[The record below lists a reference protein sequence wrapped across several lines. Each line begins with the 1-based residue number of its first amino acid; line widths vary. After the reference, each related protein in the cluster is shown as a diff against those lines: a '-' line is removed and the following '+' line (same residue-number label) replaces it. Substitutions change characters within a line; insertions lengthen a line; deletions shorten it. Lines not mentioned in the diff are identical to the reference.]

1 MKKIVSLIL
10 VVFLCVT
17 SFCFSVSAEW
27 KKVKVKIA
35 PFSTEIDYMSVD
47 NRYVEYPLIT
57 YKDITYFP
65 MTFDLCAQL
74 GLVCGYESEKGL
86 FITREYVDYY
96 PETPKPF
103 GDKATNYY
111 KKLYDA
117 QIPTYPV
124 YLNGVYID
132 NEKEEYPLINFRGIT
147 YFPMTWRFAYEELNF
162 NIEWS
167 EKDYS
172 FKLYEDGKSSAPYAY
187 AVEGNIVKLQKQ
199 NSVYETTITEEGGE
213 RHSLLYS
220 YYSRYEFDTSTQSVS
235 RKEDSEIQQPVLMP
249 DRGDAL
255 NPTALETSIKGK
267 SVYIGD
273 KLLIALDNEESVTA
287 ADVYEYKTG
296 ESTLLHLTVQI
307 GDAPAPYTTL
317 KSYFFKKDASG
328 IKQISWDERNNF
340 SGIYPDGNGAFY
352 ISTRGYRPTYSGRGS
367 NSFSDVYYYKDGAD
381 SFECIT
387 EKHKDLFNSMS
398 VVGASDGKLYVL
410 AMWYNAEK
418 DRFNN
423 HESSIF
429 SAVNSGYYTIDM
441 QSGELTKLYPYI
453 SGETFIGPDG
463 NLYCI
468 SGRTRIPRIVNLNTG
483 KIIPVQ

>member
-1 MKKIVSLIL
+1 MKKLISLVL
-10 VVFLCVT
+10 TAFLCVT

-27 KKVKVKIA
+27 KKIKVHIA
-35 PFSTEIDYMSVD
+35 PFYTEIQGMSVD

-65 MTFDLCAQL
+65 MTFDLCTQL
-74 GLVCGYESEKGL
+74 GLVCGYDDEKGL
-86 FITREYVDYY
+86 FITREYVNYY
-96 PETPKPF
+96 KETPKHF
-103 GDKATNYY
+103 GEKATNYY
-111 KKLYDA
+111 NKLYDA

-124 YLNGVYID
+124 YLNGVRID

-162 NIEWS
+162 DIEWS

-172 FKLYEDGKSSAPYAY
+172 FKLYNDGKSTPPYAY
-187 AVEGNIVKLQKQ
+187 AVEGNIVKLQ
-199 NSVYETTITEEGGE
+199 NPNDVYETTITENGDES
-213 RHSLLYS
+213 HSLLYR
-220 YYSRYEFDTSTQSVS
+220 YYSRYEFDTLAQSVS

-249 DRGDAL
+249 DRGDAIT
-255 NPTALETSIKGK
+255 PTALEATVKGK
-267 SVYIGD
+267 SIYVGNS
-273 KLLIALDNEESVTA
+273 LLITLDNEESVTA
-287 ADVYEYKTG
+287 ANIYEYKTG
-296 ESTLLHLTVQI
+296 ESTLLHLNVQI
-307 GDAPAPYTTL
+307 GDAPPPYTTF
-317 KSYFFKKDASG
+317 KEYFFKHDASG
-328 IKQISWDERNNF
+328 IKQIAWDERNTF

-367 NSFSDVYYYKDGAD
+367 NSFSDIYYYKDGAD

-398 VVGASDGKLYVL
+398 VIGVSDGKLYVL
-410 AMWYNAEK
+410 GMWYNAEK

-423 HESSIF
+423 HESSMF

-441 QSGELTKLYPYI
+441 KTGELTKLYPYI
-453 SGETFIGPDG
+453 SGETFFGPDG

-468 SGRTRIPRIVNLNTG
+468 SGCSRVPKIVNLNTG
-483 KIIPVQ
+483 RLIPIE

>member
-1 MKKIVSLIL
+1 MKKLFAMIMTAIV
-10 VVFLCVT
+10 CVS
-17 SFCFSVSAEW
+17 SFCLPASAEW
-27 KKVKVKIA
+27 EKIKVKIA

-47 NRYVEYPLIT
+47 NRYVQYPLIT

-74 GLVCGYESEKGL
+74 GLVCGYENEKGL
-86 FITREYVDYY
+86 FITREYADYEK
-96 PETPKPF
+96 ETPKPF

-111 KKLYDA
+111 NKLYDA

-162 NIEWS
+162 DIEWS

-172 FKLYEDGKSSAPYAY
+172 FKLYEDGKSSTPYAY
-187 AVEGNIVKLQKQ
+187 AVEGNIIKLQKQ
-199 NSVYETTITEEGGE
+199 NSVYETTITEEGDE

-220 YYSRYEFDTSTQSVS
+220 YYSFFDFDTSTQSLS
-235 RKEDSEIQQPVLMP
+235 RNEDSEIQQPVLMP
-249 DRGDAL
+249 DRSDAVT
-255 NPTALETSIKGK
+255 PTALETTIKGK
-267 SVYIGD
+267 SIYLED
-273 KLLIALDNEESVTA
+273 SLLITLENEESVTA
-287 ADVYEYKTG
+287 ADIYEYKTG

-317 KSYFFKKDASG
+317 KSYFFKQDVSG
-328 IKQISWDERNNF
+328 IKQIPWDERNNF

-367 NSFSDVYYYKDGAD
+367 NSFSDIYYYKDGAD

-387 EKHKDLFNSMS
+387 EKHKDLLNSMS
-398 VVGASDGKLYVL
+398 VVGAGDGKLYVL
-410 AMWYNAEK
+410 GMWYNAEK
-418 DRFNN
+418 DRFKNLAL
-423 HESSIF
+423 SMF

-453 SGETFIGPDG
+453 SGETFFGPDG

-468 SGRTRIPRIVNLNTG
+468 SGRTRIPRIVNINTG
-483 KIIPVQ
+483 KITPIS

>member
-1 MKKIVSLIL
+1 MKKLISLIL
-10 VVFLCVT
+10 VAVLCVT
-17 SFCFSVSAEW
+17 LFCFSVSAEW
-27 KKVKVKIA
+27 KKIKVQIA
-35 PFSTEIDYMSVD
+35 PFKTEIDYMSVD
-47 NRYVEYPLIT
+47 NRYVQYPLIT

-74 GLVCGYESEKGL
+74 GLVCGYENEKGL

-111 KKLYDA
+111 KKFYDA

-162 NIEWS
+162 DIEWS

-172 FKLYEDGKSSAPYAY
+172 FKLYEDGKSSPPYAY
-187 AVEGNIVKLQKQ
+187 GVEGNIVKLQ
-199 NSVYETTITEEGGE
+199 NSNAVYETTITETGE
-213 RHSLLYS
+213 ERYSLLYT
-220 YYSRYEFDTSTQSVS
+220 YYSHYEFDTIAQSVS

-249 DRGDAL
+249 DRGDAVA
-255 NPTALETSIKGK
+255 PTVLEATVKGK
-267 SVYIGD
+267 SIYVGD
-273 KLLIALDNEESVTA
+273 SLLITLDNEESVTA

-296 ESTLLHLTVQI
+296 ESALLHITVQI

-317 KSYFFKKDASG
+317 KSYFFKRDASG
-328 IKQISWDERNNF
+328 IKQIPWDERNNF

-367 NSFSDVYYYKDGAD
+367 NGFSDIYYYKDGAA

-398 VVGASDGKLYVL
+398 VVGVSDGKLYVL
-410 AMWYNAEK
+410 GMWYNAEK

-423 HESSIF
+423 HESSMF

-453 SGETFIGPDG
+453 SGETFFGPDG

-483 KIIPVQ
+483 KLIPIS

>member
-1 MKKIVSLIL
+1 MKKLLASIVTAIICL
-10 VVFLCVT
+10 T
-17 SFCFSVSAEW
+17 SFCIPASAEW
-27 KKVKVKIA
+27 KKIKVQIA

-74 GLVCGYESEKGL
+74 GLVCGYENEKGL

-162 NIEWS
+162 DIEWS

-172 FKLYEDGKSSAPYAY
+172 FKLYEDGKSSPPYAY
-187 AVEGNIVKLQKQ
+187 GVEGNIVKLQ
-199 NSVYETTITEEGGE
+199 NSNAVYETTITETGDE
-213 RHSLLYS
+213 RYSLLYT
-220 YYSRYEFDTSTQSVS
+220 YYSHYEFDTIAQSVS
-235 RKEDSEIQQPVLMP
+235 RKEDSKIQQPVLMP
-249 DRGDAL
+249 DRGDAVA
-255 NPTALETSIKGK
+255 PTVLEATVKGK
-267 SVYIGD
+267 SIYVGD
-273 KLLIALDNEESVTA
+273 SLLITLDDEESVTA

-296 ESTLLHLTVQI
+296 ESALLHITVQI

-317 KSYFFKKDASG
+317 KSYFFKRDASG
-328 IKQISWDERNNF
+328 IKQIPWDERNNF

-367 NSFSDVYYYKDGAD
+367 NGFSDIYRYTDGAA

-398 VVGASDGKLYVL
+398 VVGVSDGKLYVL
-410 AMWYNAEK
+410 GMWYNAEK

-423 HESSIF
+423 HESSMF

-453 SGETFIGPDG
+453 SGETFFGPDG

-468 SGRTRIPRIVNLNTG
+468 SNSSRIPKIVNLNTG
-483 KIIPVQ
+483 NIIPIS

>member
-1 MKKIVSLIL
+1 MKKIFASIL
-10 VVFLCVT
+10 TAIMCIT
-17 SFCFSVSAEW
+17 SFCLPASAEW
-27 KKVKVKIA
+27 ERIKVQIA

-65 MTFDLCAQL
+65 MTYDLCAQL
-74 GLVCGYESEKGL
+74 GLVCGYENEKGL

-162 NIEWS
+162 DIEWS

-172 FKLYEDGKSSAPYAY
+172 FKLYEDGKSSPPYAY
-187 AVEGNIVKLQKQ
+187 GVEGNIVKLQ
-199 NSVYETTITEEGGE
+199 NSNAVYETTITETGDE
-213 RHSLLYS
+213 RYSLLYT
-220 YYSRYEFDTSTQSVS
+220 YYSHYEFDTIAQSVS
-235 RKEDSEIQQPVLMP
+235 RKEDSKIQQPVLMP
-249 DRGDAL
+249 DRGDAVA
-255 NPTALETSIKGK
+255 PTVLEATVKGK
-267 SVYIGD
+267 SIYVGD
-273 KLLIALDNEESVTA
+273 SLLITLDDEESVTA

-296 ESTLLHLTVQI
+296 ESALLHITVQI

-317 KSYFFKKDASG
+317 KSYFFKRDASG
-328 IKQISWDERNNF
+328 IKQIPWDERNNF

-367 NSFSDVYYYKDGAD
+367 NGFSDIYYYKDGAA

-398 VVGASDGKLYVL
+398 VVGVSDGKLYVL
-410 AMWYNAEK
+410 GMWYNAEK

-423 HESSIF
+423 HESSMF
-429 SAVNSGYYTIDM
+429 SAVNSGYYKIDM

-453 SGETFIGPDG
+453 SGETFFGPDG

-468 SGRTRIPRIVNLNTG
+468 SNSSRIPKIVNLNTG
-483 KIIPVQ
+483 NIIPIS